1 LAPPP
6 AEPPKHYPIWPLWYA
21 AIAFMH
27 VRRAGALLVVGLMP
41 GGHAGRLADSPPGGV
56 VETIQTIETDA
67 IEAADEVAPAPRKH
81 RRGRASL
88 SMPYFSF
95 AHTLRPRS

>member
-1 LAPPP
+1 MNHKLFTT
-6 AEPPKHYPIWPLWYA
+6 LSGLS
-21 AIAFMH
+21 
-27 VRRAGALLVVGLMP
+27 VSSALLVVGLMP
-41 GGHAGRLADSPPGGV
+41 GGHAGRLADGSNGGV
-56 VETIQTIETDA
+56 AETIQTIETDA

-95 AHTLRPRS
+95 AQSLRPQG